1 MCGICCVVDLRG
13 APAPESDVRAM
24 MAVMRH
30 RGPDDEGALVEGNV
44 ALGHVR
50 LSIIDLSRAGRQPMF
65 DESGRLAI
73 VYNGEIYNYIEL
85 RCELEGKHQFRTRTD
100 TEVLLAAYVEWGEA
114 FLDRLNGMFAFL
126 ILDRRSGELFAAR
139 DRFGVKPLYYHLDG
153 NRLVVASEI
162 PPILGVLGQ
171 AAEAEEQA
179 IFDFLTFNRTDHSE
193 GTFFRGVRRLPAGCL
208 MRVRGGE
215 VTVRRWYDL
224 RAHLGRAFSSPQ
236 EFRDC
241 LADSVSL
248 RLRSDVPVGVCLSG
262 GLDSSSLVALLLRSH
277 GLEKLSTF
285 SAVYPPGDPAD
296 ESAFIREFEGSGL
309 DMHFTTPTAET
320 LLADLDRFVAGHA
333 EPIPSTSPYA
343 QFKVMELAKGNVV
356 VTLDGQGGDEQL
368 AGYPYFYGAYFKEL
382 LTHLRWLTLGREMAA
397 YLAKQRSLFG
407 PLTMGF
413 FLLGSRAQG
422 RVRAR
427 ALGYLRPEFAAR
439 GLIGSN
445 LARDLYKAST
455 LQDSLV
461 NHFEHKLEH
470 LLKWEDRNSM
480 LFSLEAR
487 VPFLDYRL
495 VEGTLSLTGDQIIR
509 NGWTKWILREGMK
522 GILPERIRLRRDK
535 MGFETPQDAWFR
547 TPVWREYVSDL
558 LHSERF
564 KQSPWVSAERCEAL
578 HRRHLAGK
586 INAGKEIWKWV
597 CLQRWQEL
605 LLRPKAAA

>member
-13 APAPESDVRAM
+13 APAPESNVRAM
-24 MAVMRH
+24 MAMMRH
-30 RGPDDEGALVEGNV
+30 RGPDDEGTLVEGSV

-50 LSIIDLSRAGRQPMF
+50 LSIIDLSRAGHQPML
-65 DESGRLAI
+65 DESGRFAI

-85 RCELEGKHQFRTRTD
+85 RRELESKHQFHTRTD
-100 TEVLLAAYVEWGEA
+100 TEVLLAAYLEWGEA

-126 ILDRRSGELFAAR
+126 ILDRQSGELFAAR
-139 DRFGVKPLYYHLDG
+139 DRFGVKPLYYHRDD
-153 NRLVVASEI
+153 NRLVMASEI
-162 PPILGVLGQ
+162 PPILPVIGR

-179 IFDFLTFNRTDHSE
+179 VFDFLTFNRTDHGE

-208 MRVRGGE
+208 LRVRGGE

-224 RAHLGRAFSSPQ
+224 EAHLGCAFSSPQ

-262 GLDSSSLVALLLRSH
+262 GLDSSSLVALLLRRRE
-277 GLEKLSTF
+277 LENVSTF
-285 SAVYPPGDPAD
+285 SAVYPAGDPAD
-296 ESAFIREFEGSGL
+296 ESTFIREFEGSGL

-333 EPIPSTSPYA
+333 EPVPSASPYA
-343 QFKVMELAKGNVV
+343 QFKVMELAKQNVV

-368 AGYPYFYGAYFKEL
+368 AGYPYFFGAYFKEL
-382 LTHLRWLTLGREMAA
+382 ITHLRWLTLGREVAA
-397 YLAKQRSLFG
+397 YMAKQRSMVG
-407 PLTMGF
+407 PLSMGF
-413 FLLGSRAQG
+413 FFLDGGTQG
-422 RVRAR
+422 RMRAR
-427 ALGYLRPEFAAR
+427 VLGYLRPEFAER
-439 GLIGSN
+439 GLIGSSLAHN
-445 LARDLYKAST
+445 LYRAST
-455 LQDSLV
+455 LHDSLV

-487 VPFLDYRL
+487 VPFLDYRV
-495 VEGTLSLTGDQIIR
+495 VEGTLSLTSDQVIR

-535 MGFETPQDAWFR
+535 MGFETPQDSWFR
-547 TPVWREYVSDL
+547 TPVWREYVADL
-558 LHSERF
+558 LDSACFR
-564 KQSPWVSAERCEAL
+564 QSPWVSAERCAAI
-578 HRRHLAGK
+578 HRRHVAGRV
-586 INAGKEIWKWV
+586 NAGKEIWKWV